1 MTQQIPEDINV
12 ANEQS
17 LRKLSWAIEA
27 SQGEFALMFARCNY
41 AQSRTKLV
49 KRLRAICPVHIQEIR
64 LQASAKTLFTSIRD
78 ELGSKQPEA
87 LMVFGLESVK
97 DLTQVL
103 ISANKVREEFRK
115 TFKFPLI
122 LWVNDKILKQLFRIA
137 PDFESWATTT
147 EFFISSND
155 LITLLQKATD
165 QFFKAILDI
174 GVGQVLGEPVL
185 GYEISSLH
193 RDELEAIQQDLE
205 GVEIDQELLAELEF
219 LLGQVVS
226 HSMETTWRHY
236 ERSLQLWPKSY
247 NLIHHAAL
255 LFHMGLWW
263 RKYAVLHRD
272 KYEEACLEAKG
283 YLQKSLEI
291 LRQNEQPALEAK
303 FMNALGEVL
312 QRLEQWDEVE
322 ALAQRA
328 LNLHQTYSEPTRLAH
343 DYGLLADAALSKPN
357 WEKAKQY
364 SEQALRILTEA
375 EKATLEGEVSLE
387 HQRREAAWKYQQG
400 FYCLSLARALDGLG
414 QKEEAIQ
421 TLESARRNANP
432 RYDPHLYIRILRE
445 LRNLY
450 FESGEYLN
458 AFDIKQERQ
467 SVEQQYG
474 FRAFVGAGRLQ
485 PRQRVS
491 NPILTDREE
500 NQASTLEEIAA
511 SGRSQDIKRLTER
524 IKRKDCKLTV
534 IHGQSGVGKSSLLQ
548 AGLVPALSSTTVGTR
563 DTLIVVHQVYTN
575 WIPSLG
581 QNLSASL
588 AAIESIATPPTPES
602 LPEIIQQL
610 RDNADHR
617 LVTILVFDQFEE
629 FFFIYKDITQR
640 KAFYDFL
647 QTCLNIPYVIVILSL
662 REDYLH
668 YLLEG
673 NRLENLEAINSNI
686 LDKNILYYL
695 GNFCPEDAKSV
706 IQSLTCQTQFYLEEA
721 LIDEL
726 VRELSQELSEVRP
739 IELQVVGAQ
748 LQSENITTLTTYKE
762 QGPKEALVGRFLE
775 EVIKDCG
782 PDNDQIAKLVLYL
795 LTDENNTR
803 PLKTRADL
811 ELELDVPPDKLD
823 LVLDILVKSRLV
835 FLVPASPSD
844 RYQLVH
850 DYLVAFVRQ
859 QQSARLIAEIEKER
873 EQRKLTE
880 ARLNKVLKKQ
890 LQTARRATLTLASL
904 LVAIAGFSIMTTL
917 VFINTQLNAQI
928 LASEDNSQ
936 LDRVVSALR
945 IAKRLKRLPGVIPEV
960 SLGVL
965 SELNQAVYK
974 STEKNRL
981 EGHTDTINHIKFS
994 PNDQLLASASDDK
1007 TVKIWGIDG
1016 ALVTTLIGHTDK
1028 VNAVIFSPN
1037 GEFLASASD
1046 DKTVKIWEIDG
1057 ALVTT
1062 LAGHTDKVNAV
1073 NFSADGKLLASASDD
1088 KTVKIWGIDSDLKR
1102 TLEGHTD
1109 RVISVSFSPDGRSV
1123 ASSGEYDV
1131 VKLWRLDSEQ
1141 VDDIESLEI
1150 NERSFG
1156 INDIRFSTDGKK
1168 LTLLG
1173 AYGGANL
1180 WDVNGNLL
1188 KTINFRNYH
1197 SLHTSLTHDNQLLAS
1212 VSKLGNRSRIEINTP
1227 RTDTYWHP
1235 GISLKDNATV
1245 TELAFSKSNG
1255 LLASANTKNIIKLWE
1270 IDNEISGN
1278 EVYDYEP
1285 IKTFKVNL
1293 LAKKNIMIF
1302 DGLDNAINL
1311 LTSNRNLITKLG
1323 ESPSVF
1329 AFNPSSTNLLVK
1341 GRRSHASVLTT
1352 TRQVPL
1358 QLDRDETNGDTL
1370 VRVSPDGNLILLAKE
1385 NNKLELWRSNGEFV
1399 AEIPDVKFLSG
1410 MIIFSPDSK
1419 KIAVGTKDNNIMILD
1434 KYGEYIITPYGHT
1447 TKVKKLAFSP
1457 DSRYILSIGDDNL
1470 AHLWSITGKHVKALH
1485 HNSPVVSAKF
1495 SLNGQIIAS
1504 WGSRRN
1510 EIKVWNRNGTLISNI
1525 ETFMHN
1531 IRWYDDHVAISPNGE
1546 IIAFATPNGTIN
1558 LWDMNGNPIPSLK
1571 GHLDSVNSIE
1581 FNPDGQL
1588 LVSAGQDNTVRL
1600 WDIEKGL
1607 IDVFQ
1612 GHRNSVRAVKFSP
1625 NGKVIASAS
1634 YYGTVHLWKKDGSVI
1649 KVFDKTTNQDPSGDS
1664 YIYLVGF
1671 SSDSNKFAF
1680 VDVNW
1685 KQFQLNIFDLKSGE
1699 LQSIPTVKGSSFDLS
1714 SDHKVIVY
1722 SIKDSFL
1729 KEISLEG
1736 SLLNSLENS
1745 VGGASIINSF
1755 SISSDGE
1762 VIVAANNDGTLTIW
1776 DESGH
1781 LVSTIQAHEHEVNDV
1796 SIRPDRQMIASAS
1809 SDKTV
1814 KIWDG
1819 KGQPIKTLPEHNGQV
1834 IAVSFSPDNK
1844 LLASLSSDNASPDKT
1859 IRLWKTSTFEELGVI
1874 DGVSGN
1880 NLTDSLSFGPDGN
1893 WLVVGDGSKNLE
1905 LFLRKDAWGQG
1916 FWIDNAK
1923 LNPINSLPDID
1934 FLNKAQTRRVSSKN
1948 GMYIMAFDLDSTI
1961 AQACEWVG
1969 DYLKNNPSVEESD
1982 RKLCDGVGN
1991 NQ

>member
-375 EKATLEGEVSLE
+375 EKSTLEGEVSLE

-695 GNFCPEDAKSV
+695 RNFCPEDAKSV

-782 PDNDQIAKLVLYL
+782 PDNEQIAKLVLYL

-880 ARLNKVLKKQ
+880 ARLNNVLKQQ
-890 LQTARRATLTLASL
+890 LQTARRATFTLASL
-904 LVAIAGFSIMTTL
+904 LGAVSIFSIVVTVAI
-917 VFINTQLNAQI
+917 INSYLLT
-928 LASEDNSQ
+928 LASSSKNNNTEI
-936 LDRVVSALR
+936 DRVVSSLKTAKQLR
-945 IAKRLKRLPGVIPEV
+945 RLPGVMP
-960 SLGVL
+960 GTRDKVL
-965 SELNQAVYK
+965 SELNQALSSV
-974 STEKNRL
+974 TEQNRL
-981 EGHTDTINHIKFS
+981 AGHTDQISDIAFS
-994 PNDQLLASASDDK
+994 SDGTLIASASDDK
-1007 TVKIWGIDG
+1007 TVRVWKIDG
-1016 ALVTTLIGHTDK
+1016 TPIATLEGHTEK
-1028 VNAVIFSPN
+1028 VNCVAFSSDGKLIASASDDKIVRVWKIDGTSVEILEGHIGPVN
-1037 GEFLASASD
+1037 SVAFSSDGKLIASASD
-1046 DKTVKIWEIDG
+1046 DKTVRVWKIDG
-1057 ALVTT
+1057 THVRTYSK
-1062 LAGHTDKVNAV
+1062 HEDK
-1073 NFSADGKLLASASDD
+1073 
-1088 KTVKIWGIDSDLKR
+1088 
-1102 TLEGHTD
+1102 
-1109 RVISVSFSPDGRSV
+1109 VISVSFSPDGEFL
-1123 ASSGEYDV
+1123 AAGGQYDV
-1131 VKLWRLDSEQ
+1131 VRLWKLNDKIE
-1141 VDDIESLEI
+1141 DDIEI
-1150 NERSFG
+1150 NEYGITEIKFSHDSNLVTLIDKFGGLKLWTSDGQTPVKSSGYNSGYIYAKNSPNYKILASIEKHQRNIIAILSFRYFR
-1156 INDIRFSTDGKK
+1156 IENR
-1168 LTLLG
+1168 
-1173 AYGGANL
+1173 GGE
-1180 WDVNGNLL
+1180 V
-1188 KTINFRNYH
+1188 
-1197 SLHTSLTHDNQLLAS
+1197 NQL
-1212 VSKLGNRSRIEINTP
+1212 
-1227 RTDTYWHP
+1227 
-1235 GISLKDNATV
+1235 
-1245 TELAFSKSNG
+1245 
-1255 LLASANTKNIIKLWE
+1255 
-1270 IDNEISGN
+1270 
-1278 EVYDYEP
+1278 
-1285 IKTFKVNL
+1285 
-1293 LAKKNIMIF
+1293 
-1302 DGLDNAINL
+1302 
-1311 LTSNRNLITKLG
+1311 
-1323 ESPSVF
+1323 
-1329 AFNPSSTNLLVK
+1329 
-1341 GRRSHASVLTT
+1341 
-1352 TRQVPL
+1352 
-1358 QLDRDETNGDTL
+1358 
-1370 VRVSPDGNLILLAKE
+1370 
-1385 NNKLELWRSNGEFV
+1385 
-1399 AEIPDVKFLSG
+1399 
-1410 MIIFSPDSK
+1410 
-1419 KIAVGTKDNNIMILD
+1419 
-1434 KYGEYIITPYGHT
+1434 
-1447 TKVKKLAFSP
+1447 
-1457 DSRYILSIGDDNL
+1457 
-1470 AHLWSITGKHVKALH
+1470 
-1485 HNSPVVSAKF
+1485 
-1495 SLNGQIIAS
+1495 
-1504 WGSRRN
+1504 
-1510 EIKVWNRNGTLISNI
+1510 
-1525 ETFMHN
+1525 
-1531 IRWYDDHVAISPNGE
+1531 
-1546 IIAFATPNGTIN
+1546 
-1558 LWDMNGNPIPSLK
+1558 
-1571 GHLDSVNSIE
+1571 E
-1581 FNPDGQL
+1581 FNPDGNL
-1588 LVSAGQDNTVRL
+1588 L
-1600 WDIEKGL
+1600 
-1607 IDVFQ
+1607 
-1612 GHRNSVRAVKFSP
+1612 
-1625 NGKVIASAS
+1625 ASAS
-1634 YYGTVHLWKKDGSVI
+1634 KDNIIRLWNLESESV
-1649 KVFDKTTNQDPSGDS
+1649 KYNSYKEDKNQLSIIRIS
-1664 YIYLVGF
+1664 SNKSIYLKRNIDNQYLLSAYSKNRPVSDFDLHSSVG
-1671 SSDSNKFAF
+1671 SLNHENSQILHASNKNNLSL
-1680 VDVNW
+1680 VNIYGL
-1685 KQFQLNIFDLKSGE
+1685 KKIFNGE
-1699 LQSIPTVKGSSFDLS
+1699 T
-1714 SDHKVIVY
+1714 
-1722 SIKDSFL
+1722 
-1729 KEISLEG
+1729 
-1736 SLLNSLENS
+1736 S
-1745 VGGASIINSF
+1745 VTA
-1755 SISSDGE
+1755 
-1762 VIVAANNDGTLTIW
+1762 
-1776 DESGH
+1776 
-1781 LVSTIQAHEHEVNDV
+1781 
-1796 SIRPDRQMIASAS
+1796 
-1809 SDKTV
+1809 
-1814 KIWDG
+1814 
-1819 KGQPIKTLPEHNGQV
+1819 
-1834 IAVSFSPDNK
+1834 
-1844 LLASLSSDNASPDKT
+1844 ASLSHKGEL
-1859 IRLWKTSTFEELGVI
+1859 IVLSTE
-1874 DGVSGN
+1874 
-1880 NLTDSLSFGPDGN
+1880 
-1893 WLVVGDGSKNLE
+1893 DGSIKIL
-1905 LFLRKDAWGQG
+1905 
-1916 FWIDNAK
+1916 
-1923 LNPINSLPDID
+1923 
-1934 FLNKAQTRRVSSKN
+1934 
-1948 GMYIMAFDLDSTI
+1948 
-1961 AQACEWVG
+1961 
-1969 DYLKNNPSVEESD
+1969 
-1982 RKLCDGVGN
+1982 
-1991 NQ
+1991 